1 MIVLILFVF
10 GLIFGSF
17 VNAYVWRFK
26 KRKNWV
32 SERSICPNCK
42 HVLHAKDLVPVL
54 SWLSLRGKCRYCKK
68 PISAQYPAV
77 ELLTALLFALSYAF
91 WPYPLTLLGWLAFIS
106 WLGCLVVFMALLVYD
121 LKWKLL
127 PNKMVLPLT
136 ILASILVTL
145 LAILNSSWLGLFW
158 SVVSGL
164 VFFVIFWALF
174 QVSDGR
180 WIGGGDVKMSYALGL
195 IAGSIINVF
204 LLIFLA
210 SVIGTFLV
218 LPLLVSKKLNTRS
231 KIPFGPLLII
241 ATIIVFLFGSQ
252 MIDWYTKTF
261 LFMG

>member
-42 HVLHAKDLVPVL
+42 HVLRAKDLVPVL

-77 ELLTALLFALSYAF
+77 ELFTALLFALSYAF
-91 WPYPLTLLGWLAFIS
+91 WPYSLTLLGWLAFIS

-164 VFFVIFWALF
+164 VFFAIFWALF

-218 LPLLVSKKLNTRS
+218 LPLLVSKKLNARS

>member
-42 HVLHAKDLVPVL
+42 HVLRAKDLVPVL

-164 VFFVIFWALF
+164 VFFAIFWVLF
-174 QVSDGR
+174 QFSDGR

-261 LFMG
+261 LFTG

>member
-164 VFFVIFWALF
+164 VFFVIFWVLF
-174 QVSDGR
+174 QFSDGR

-218 LPLLVSKKLNTRS
+218 LPLLVSKKLNARS